1 MSKYILYI
9 IVLCFPLL
17 LSSQELQD
25 TLNAVVMDAETGEPI
40 PYANVYVSSSCGTIC
55 NYDGEFSLQ
64 CLPSDVL
71 RISSIGYQR
80 FVCKA
85 SELPSAIMMTP
96 ITSTLRELT
105 VVGADDVL
113 YRLVRKMQK
122 EAGKHKK
129 AAANYF
135 FRLTTQYPGTD
146 ELAEAF
152 LSAKSCVQLR
162 DVTFHSGNRG
172 ILKESGVLNS
182 PDLKGLGRTNIHVF
196 LHLAPVLAYY
206 NEWEFAI
213 VPADIVLSRRGKLY
227 DVSCT
232 AFKEEDGREI
242 RMIHVTGK
250 PASASYAILEGTLF
264 VDYKKCQ
271 LLRFD
276 GEMQGL
282 GLRAY
287 DDARRRVSTDSVRC
301 ELHVDYRHDHGFTE
315 IASMSGTIVRDK
327 LMLRHLLFN
336 LGDKEMTFTKSLRVA
351 GNMMQTIDEVGYD
364 SIQWTSTDI
373 VKRTRMEERIAFGD
387 STFFKHNKSR
397 YEVEPSPQEAG
408 ANAYLTDALSRLKGN
423 IMQLHR
429 GLPHKDEKY
438 RK

>member
-25 TLNAVVMDAETGEPI
+25 TLNAVVIDGETGEPI

-80 FVCKA
+80 VSCKF
-85 SELPSAIMMTP
+85 SELTDTIF
-96 ITSTLRELT
+96 R
-105 VVGADDVL
+105 
-113 YRLVRKMQK
+113 
-122 EAGKHKK
+122 KHKK
-129 AAANYF
+129 AEANYF

-172 ILKESGVLNS
+172 ILKESGVLS
-182 PDLKGLGRTNIHVF
+182 TPDLKGLARTNIHVF

-206 NEWEFAI
+206 NEWEFAL

-227 DVSCT
+227 DVSCA
-232 AFKEEDGREI
+232 AFKDEDGTEI

-264 VDYKKCQ
+264 IDYKKCR

-282 GLRAY
+282 RLRAY

-315 IASMSGTIVRDK
+315 IANMSRTIVRDK
-327 LMLRHLLFN
+327 MMLRYLLFN
-336 LGDKEMTFTKSLRVA
+336 LGDKEMTFTKSMRV
-351 GNMMQTIDEVGYD
+351 GNNMMQTIDEVGYD

-387 STFFKHNKSR
+387 STFFMHNKSK
-397 YEVEPSPQEAG
+397 YEVAPSPQEAG
-408 ANAYLTDALSRLKGN
+408 ANAYLMNAMRQLKGN
-423 IMQLHR
+423 TMQMHR
-429 GLPHKDEKY
+429 GLPQK
-438 RK
+438 